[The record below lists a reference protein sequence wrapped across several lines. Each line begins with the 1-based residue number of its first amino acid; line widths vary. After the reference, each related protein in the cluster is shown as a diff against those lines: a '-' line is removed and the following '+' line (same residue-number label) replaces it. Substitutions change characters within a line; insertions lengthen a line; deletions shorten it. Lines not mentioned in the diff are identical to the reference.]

1 MSDVTY
7 SVLVSDSIARAGVDL
22 LEATPGFRVTFKTG
36 MSPDELISEIPGH
49 DALIV
54 RSATKVTA
62 EVLAQAGNLKVIGRA
77 GTGVDNI
84 DLDAATR
91 AGVVVV
97 NTPGGNSIA
106 AAELTMSHLLAM
118 ARNLPQ
124 ANADLRD
131 GRWERKRYMG
141 VEVAGKSLGV
151 VGLGR
156 IGREV
161 ARIAKGLRM
170 DVIGFD
176 PYVSKEAAASMG
188 IEYSALDGLL
198 ERADFVTVHVPK
210 TPETTHL
217 IDSKALARM
226 KKGSYL
232 INCARGGLVDEKALL
247 DAIES
252 EHVAGAAL
260 DVFESEPPSETRLI
274 EHPRVV
280 STPHLGASTIEAQQR
295 VGTEIAEKVRD
306 FLTSGVIMD
315 AVNFPSINREEYAAL
330 SPLMDL
336 SERLGC
342 FLGQIADGGF
352 CRLELR
358 CFGEFIDRPLK
369 PMVMAAT
376 KGLLLPV
383 LEGGVSFVNALTVA
397 QERGI
402 TVEEGRS
409 NEETPYAGL
418 LRLTLTT
425 DQGTNTVA
433 GTLYG
438 PEHPKLVEVDGM
450 PIECRPEGHLL
461 FLRNEDVPG
470 VVGRIGSVLG
480 QNRVNIAGLQLGRT
494 EPGEV
499 AVSIIAVDDH
509 VPADVLA
516 EIRAIPEIL
525 SVRDLK
531 V

>member
-1 MSDVTY
+1 
-7 SVLVSDSIARAGVDL
+7 
-22 LEATPGFRVTFKTG
+22 
-36 MSPDELISEIPGH
+36 
-49 DALIV
+49 
-54 RSATKVTA
+54 
-62 EVLAQAGNLKVIGRA
+62 
-77 GTGVDNI
+77 
-84 DLDAATR
+84 
-91 AGVVVV
+91 
-97 NTPGGNSIA
+97 
-106 AAELTMSHLLAM
+106 
-118 ARNLPQ
+118 
-124 ANADLRD
+124 
-131 GRWERKRYMG
+131 
-141 VEVAGKSLGV
+141 
-151 VGLGR
+151 
-156 IGREV
+156 
-161 ARIAKGLRM
+161 
-170 DVIGFD
+170 
-176 PYVSKEAAASMG
+176 
-188 IEYSALDGLL
+188 
-198 ERADFVTVHVPK
+198 
-210 TPETTHL
+210 
-217 IDSKALARM
+217 
-226 KKGSYL
+226 
-232 INCARGGLVDEKALL
+232 VDEKALL
-247 DAIES
+247 EAIER
-252 EHVAGAAL
+252 EHLAGAAL

-274 EHPRVV
+274 EHPHVV

-306 FLTSGVIMD
+306 FLSSGVIMD

-433 GTLYG
+433 GTLYS

-461 FLRNEDVPG
+461 VLRNEDVPG

-480 QNRVNIAGLQLGRT
+480 QSRVNIAGLQLGRT

-499 AVSIIAVDDH
+499 AVSIIAVDDP
-509 VPADVLA
+509 VPAEVLA
-516 EIRAIPEIL
+516 EIRAIPEVL
-525 SVRDLK
+525 SVRDLH